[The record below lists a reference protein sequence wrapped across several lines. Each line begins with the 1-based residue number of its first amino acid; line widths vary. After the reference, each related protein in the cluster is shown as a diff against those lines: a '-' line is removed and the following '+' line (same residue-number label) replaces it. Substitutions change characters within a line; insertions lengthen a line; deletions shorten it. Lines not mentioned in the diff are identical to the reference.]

1 MNDWKAIAAAARE
14 ARRNAKH
21 GKREAAMSELA
32 PGVDVDMVRRT
43 IRVADFLSEVAVR
56 SDELAE
62 TLRFQQFSHLQIL
75 AKWAALDVDAAVA
88 AAREMLR
95 DKSSVRALQ
104 TAFETFRRQQG
115 GADEITRLTPTAPL
129 LAAIGHIL
137 NGTVSD
143 PKIRPTVLGARF
155 VDLTLKFNRS
165 EGDSL
170 RAAVMLV
177 GPYTTP
183 RLYVKRA
190 QNALLSAWALGWAFD
205 DVVLALPEEAPIV
218 TYQQWLIDARIE
230 AALKPGVGPRVHLL
244 PMEPRYYGPKR
255 TKMKEEK

>member
-1 MNDWKAIAAAARE
+1 MTDWKAIAAAARE

-32 PGVDVDMVRRT
+32 PGVDVDVVRRT

-62 TLRFQQFSHLQIL
+62 ILRSQQFSHLHIL
-75 AKWAALDVDAAVA
+75 AKWGALDVDAAMGA
-88 AAREMLR
+88 AHEMLR
-95 DKSSVRALQ
+95 DKPSVRALQ
-104 TAFETFRRQQG
+104 ASFEAFRRQKG
-115 GADEITRLTPTAPL
+115 GADEPTRLTPTAPL

-137 NGTVSD
+137 DGTVSD

-155 VDLTLKFNRS
+155 VDLTLKLNRS
-165 EGDSL
+165 AGGSH

-190 QNALLSAWALGWAFD
+190 QNALLSAWALAWAFD
-205 DVVLALPEEAPIV
+205 DVVLALPGKAPIE
-218 TYQQWLIDARIE
+218 TYQQWLVDARRE

-244 PMEPRYYGPKR
+244 RMKPQFYGPR
-255 TKMKEEK
+255 HPEGH